1 MFSVASGCTVAGRTF
16 SPAASTRYSSMY
28 LRETVR

>member
-16 SPAASTRYSSMY
+16 RPSASVLYSSIY
-28 LRETVR
+28 RRETVR